1 MSKIPNYYKLTHV
14 ETGEVLEGIS
24 KELAITLNTTTKKIS
39 NAFYDER
46 TILGYKVEKIVQEDI
61 GDNDIFAKWDKFVAG
76 VQKKYGKKRA

>member
-14 ETGEVLEGIS
+14 STGEVLEGIA

-61 GDNDIFAKWDKFVAG
+61 GDNDIFAEWDRFVAG